1 MSDESETQV
10 LDAQVGANGSEEG
23 VPAEVGT
30 ELEDTLEAYLGAKP
44 HFKSRHE
51 ELLAS
56 HGQNVRDE
64 AIRSFQPHIEAT
76 ARLHKER
83 KAALEQAHASV
94 SQMTNAL
101 RKAIKEGGYD
111 SDTVQEILQNNPKV
125 AQALRDLGEEIVDT
139 KVSEKLKEHSDK
151 VAVENFQAGLQW
163 TVANMV
169 SDKKLDFGKARS
181 WDEVAKMLGDTVK
194 DDKEAEFKR
203 GMAEGRKATLEE
215 YKLQE
220 RKTGGPE
227 TSMAGHGGKGRSDNE
242 LLGDT
247 KTPMDIVARILERQG
262 LRA

>member
-30 ELEDTLEAYLGAKP
+30 ELEDTLEAYL
-44 HFKSRHE
+44 
-51 ELLAS
+51 
-56 HGQNVRDE
+56 
-64 AIRSFQPHIEAT
+64 EAT

-151 VAVENFQAGLQW
+151 
-163 TVANMV
+163 
-169 SDKKLDFGKARS
+169 
-181 WDEVAKMLGDTVK
+181 
-194 DDKEAEFKR
+194 
-203 GMAEGRKATLEE
+203 
-215 YKLQE
+215 
-220 RKTGGPE
+220 
-227 TSMAGHGGKGRSDNE
+227 
-242 LLGDT
+242 
-247 KTPMDIVARILERQG
+247 
-262 LRA
+262 